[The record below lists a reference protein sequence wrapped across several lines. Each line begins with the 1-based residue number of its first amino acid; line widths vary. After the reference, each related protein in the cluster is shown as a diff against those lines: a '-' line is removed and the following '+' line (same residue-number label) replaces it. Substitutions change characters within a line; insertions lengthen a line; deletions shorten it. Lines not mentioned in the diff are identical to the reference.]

1 MSRSNAVLFQ
11 DAEAWGLASSSPHCL
26 VAQAALKFAGVSYS
40 TSTASDSFASS
51 TERPVLVIGDTVLT
65 GAGQILDHLKS
76 KCGLDSR
83 LDSKQVAR
91 SYAFQCMIEDRLHK
105 AWQYNMFVDND
116 NFVSTTRP
124 VITQGAPFGS
134 AFYISHQIR
143 NSVRKSL
150 DGITDA
156 CLRSVPQSYAALSAL
171 LGDSPYFCGDR
182 PGSLDAVAFG
192 HLALQLH
199 ATTPNQPF
207 AAAMRPYPNLKS
219 VCSCASYLCDVPVQ
233 PLTQPLLLDLSLKM
247 LMNFTLLK
255 AKLLK
260 LTPLSGR
267 WAAASNL
274 S

>member
-1 MSRSNAVLFQ
+1 M
-11 DAEAWGLASSSPHCL
+11 
-26 VAQAALKFAGVSYS
+26 
-40 TSTASDSFASS
+40 T
-51 TERPVLVIGDTVLT
+51 
-65 GAGQILDHLKS
+65 
-76 KCGLDSR
+76 
-83 LDSKQVAR
+83 QVAR
-91 SYAFQCMIEDRLHK
+91 AYAFQSMIEDRLHK
-105 AWQYNMFVDND
+105 AWQYNMFVDDD
-116 NFVSTTRP
+116 NFASTTKP

-134 AFYISHQIR
+134 AFLISYQLR

-150 DGITDA
+150 DGINDS

-219 VCSCASYLCDVPVQ
+219 VSRSLHLASAPVVR
-233 PLTQPLLLDLSLKM
+233 
-247 LMNFTLLK
+247 
-255 AKLLK
+255 A
-260 LTPLSGR
+260 LTPPRSFVENVNELYFAKGKAPEIDAFKWKVGSGLKR
-267 WAAASNL
+267 RQSAAHARVAGRGGRHKFRATRVS

>member
-1 MSRSNAVLFQ
+1 M
-11 DAEAWGLASSSPHCL
+11 
-26 VAQAALKFAGVSYS
+26 
-40 TSTASDSFASS
+40 T
-51 TERPVLVIGDTVLT
+51 
-65 GAGQILDHLKS
+65 
-76 KCGLDSR
+76 
-83 LDSKQVAR
+83 QVAR
-91 SYAFQCMIEDRLHK
+91 AYAFQSMIEDRLHK
-105 AWQYNMFVDND
+105 AWQYNMFVDDD
-116 NFVSTTRP
+116 NFASTTKP

-134 AFYISHQIR
+134 AFLISYQLR

-150 DGITDA
+150 DGISDS

-219 VCSCASYLCDVPVQ
+219 VSRSLHRASAPVVRA
-233 PLTQPLLLDLSLKM
+233 LTPSRSFVENVNELYFKKGKAPEIDAFKWKVGSSLKRHQS
-247 LMNFTLLK
+247 
-255 AKLLK
+255 AAHARVA
-260 LTPLSGR
+260 GR
-267 WAAASNL
+267 GGRHKFRATRVS